1 MAGQPSPAA
10 PPYRGCPSRDSVRGM
25 DRATRRR
32 AILCVMAASGLY
44 TVSAALVKALA
55 TGYPAVEMMFFRSL
69 VVGVVMLPIQL
80 RAHGV
85 QALRPKKPMGHVWRL
100 IFGFIGMLTA
110 YYGYGALPLA
120 TNTALGFCMPL
131 FLTILSVPLLGERVG
146 WQRVV
151 AVLAGLFGVVLMV
164 RPWAAGADALP
175 LVPVLIV
182 MSGVV
187 TWALAMISIRRMG
200 EQGESNGAIV
210 MWFGIGSTVLAGLLC
225 LPVWVTPDWIGLAGL
240 ITVGLVTLVAQLL
253 MTEAYRIG
261 ETTLVAPFEYG
272 AIIYSTLLGL
282 LIWHEVP
289 GVWSFVGIAIII
301 AAGLMVWHQE
311 LRGKATP

>member
-1 MAGQPSPAA
+1 
-10 PPYRGCPSRDSVRGM
+10 
-25 DRATRRR
+25 
-32 AILCVMAASGLY
+32 MAASALY
-44 TVSAALVKALA
+44 SVAAALVKAMSP
-55 TGYPAVEMMFFRSL
+55 GFPAVEMMFFRSL
-69 VVGVVMLPIQL
+69 VVGLVMLPIQL

-85 QALRPKKPMGHVWRL
+85 QALRPRKPMGHVWRL
-100 IFGFIGMLTA
+100 LFGFTGMLTA

-131 FLTILSVPLLGERVG
+131 FLTILSVPLLGERVSG
-146 WQRVV
+146 QRVA
-151 AVLAGLFGVVLMV
+151 AVLAGLSGVLLMV
-164 RPWAAGADALP
+164 RPWAAMGAADADALP

-187 TWALAMISIRRMG
+187 TWALAMISIRRLG

-210 MWFGIGSTVLAGLLC
+210 MWFGIGSTVLAGAMC
-225 LPVWVTPDWIGLAGL
+225 VPVWVTPGWLALGGLVA
-240 ITVGLVTLVAQLL
+240 IGLVTLAAQLL

-282 LIWHEVP
+282 LIWQEVP
-289 GVWSFVGIAIII
+289 SAWSFLGIAIII

-311 LRGKATP
+311 VRGKAEGK